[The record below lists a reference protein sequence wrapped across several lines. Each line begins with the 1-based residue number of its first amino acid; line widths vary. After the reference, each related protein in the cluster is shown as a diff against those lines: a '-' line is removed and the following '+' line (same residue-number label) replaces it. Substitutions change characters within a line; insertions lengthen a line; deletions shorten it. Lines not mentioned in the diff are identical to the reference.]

1 MRAFGLRTVSVR
13 VCAALLS
20 GWAGAAAADDGINT
34 TISGYGTLGGTF
46 TSDTQFAYHHDGTEF
61 TGAAEQFDIGIESRL
76 GVQALVDFGSGFSVT
91 AQELIRQR
99 GSSEWSLGTE
109 WAYLQYATDSNLK
122 FRLGRVVVGTFLLSE
137 SRNVGYAAPWFRAPN
152 ELYGSGPI
160 QSLNGGQVI
169 WNRNLGP
176 VELGLQGAFG
186 NTKLSYMSAGSV
198 ADVTVKNMYNLSVSL
213 QYRDLLFRAAQTKI
227 SVPTSIPLG
236 PTFAVAFELND
247 TFNTLGLQYDN
258 GKAIVL
264 AEWAKRTDTKAP
276 ILDIPVAAS
285 SEWYAAGGWR
295 FGKLTPL
302 LIYGK
307 FEPSTSLVQPAGNF
321 GTWSAS
327 LRYDVVRNIALKA
340 QVSRAQAGNETYWV
354 TPDTTSSKRVNV
366 FSLGA
371 DFVF

>member
-1 MRAFGLRTVSVR
+1 MREIGIRTVSAS
-13 VCAALLS
+13 VCAALLL
-20 GWAGAAAADDGINT
+20 GWAGAASADDGIST

-76 GVQALVDFGSGFSVT
+76 GVQAVVDFGSGFSVT

-99 GSSEWSLGTE
+99 GSNEFSLGTE
-109 WAYLQYATDSNLK
+109 WLYVQYASDPTLK
-122 FRLGRVVVGTFLLSE
+122 FRLGRVVVGTFLLSD

-152 ELYGSGPI
+152 EVYGSGPI
-160 QSLNGGQVI
+160 QSLDGGQVI
-169 WNRNLGP
+169 WNKNLGQ
-176 VELGLQGAFG
+176 VELGLQGSFG
-186 NTKLSYMSAGSV
+186 NTKLSYMSGGNV
-198 ADVTVKNMYNLSVSL
+198 ADVTVKNMYNVSVSL

-227 SVPTSIPLG
+227 NVPTSIPLG
-236 PTFAVAFELND
+236 PTFAVAFELKD
-247 TFNTLGLQYDN
+247 TFNSLGMQYDN

-276 ILDIPVAAS
+276 ILGVPVAAS
-285 SEWYAAGGWR
+285 REWYAAGGWR

-307 FEPSTSLVQPAGNF
+307 FQPSTSLIEPAGNF

-340 QVSRAQAGNETYWV
+340 QVSRPQAANETYWV